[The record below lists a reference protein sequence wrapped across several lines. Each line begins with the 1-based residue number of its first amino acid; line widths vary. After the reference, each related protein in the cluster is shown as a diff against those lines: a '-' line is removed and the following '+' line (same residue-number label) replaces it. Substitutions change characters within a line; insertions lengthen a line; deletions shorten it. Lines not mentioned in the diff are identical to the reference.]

1 MKESDKKK
9 IGEAYLRL
17 HSDDKKKPM
26 TPEEAIKELRE
37 ASDSEVRYGDTEHH
51 YDEVMKRVEALDLAI
66 KALETQERLTKML
79 YKQITAYA
87 EMKKS
92 KHFSD
97 LEYGRMTAYAH
108 CLEVL
113 NDDE

>member
-17 HSDDKKKPM
+17 HSCNEEEGM
-26 TPEEAIKELRE
+26 TNKEAISIMNVIIHMIEPQYDTDRVEEAV
-37 ASDSEVRYGDTEHH
+37 S
-51 YDEVMKRVEALDLAI
+51 MAI

>member
-1 MKESDKKK
+1 MKKSDKKK

-17 HSDDKKKPM
+17 HSDDKKKPI

-37 ASDSEVRYGDTEHH
+37 ASDSEVRYGDTKHH

-66 KALETQERLTKML
+66 KALETQERLTQML
-79 YKQITAYA
+79 YKQITAY
-87 EMKKS
+87 EELEKS
-92 KHFSD
+92 KHLND
-97 LEYGRMTAYAH
+97 LEYGNKIAYAY

>member
-17 HSDDKKKPM
+17 HSCNEEEGM
-26 TPEEAIKELRE
+26 TNEKAIKIIKQFRDRQGNSRDDNE
-37 ASDSEVRYGDTEHH
+37 AFD
-51 YDEVMKRVEALDLAI
+51 KAI
-66 KALETQERLTKML
+66 KVLETHERLTEML
-79 YKQITAYA
+79 YKKMTAYA
-87 EMKKS
+87 EMEKS
-92 KHFSD
+92 RHLND
-97 LEYGRMTAYAH
+97 LEYGNKIAYAH

>member
-17 HSDDKKKPM
+17 HSCNENEGM
-26 TPEEAIKELRE
+26 TDEEAISIMNVIIFMIEPQ
-37 ASDSEVRYGDTEHH
+37 YDT
-51 YDEVMKRVEALDLAI
+51 DRVEEAVSMAI
-66 KALETQERLTKML
+66 KALETQEKLTKML
-79 YKQITAYA
+79 YKQMTAYA
-87 EMKKS
+87 ETEKS